1 MANSPPSIKDNPFKR
16 LDALRNKVSG
26 VKAPAPAA
34 AAPPVPAR
42 RPSDASTAPAPPV
55 EGPGVGD
62 PGGVRDDRGRPA
74 DDDRARKEEGL
85 HVLVP
90 AFTDGRSQAE
100 DLQAAEE
107 ALEYRHNS

>member
-42 RPSDASTAPAPPV
+42 RPSDASTAPAPAVQARPRA
-55 EGPGVGD
+55 GVRD
-62 PGGVRDDRGRPA
+62 PGGARDDRGRRA
-74 DDDRARKEEGL
+74 DDDRARNEEGL
-85 HVLVP
+85 HVQFPPV
-90 AFTDGRSQAE
+90 ADGRAEAE

-107 ALEYRHNS
+107 ALST

>member
-42 RPSDASTAPAPPV
+42 RPAR

-62 PGGVRDDRGRPA
+62 PGGARDDRGRPA

-85 HVLVP
+85 HVLESPV
-90 AFTDGRSQAE
+90 ADGRAEAE
-100 DLQAAEE
+100 DLQAAQEKID
-107 ALEYRHNS
+107 RQT

>member
-42 RPSDASTAPAPPV
+42 RPSDASTVLLRTMPSLTG
-55 EGPGVGD
+55 GPK
-62 PGGVRDDRGRPA
+62 
-74 DDDRARKEEGL
+74 RKIYKQ
-85 HVLVP
+85 P
-90 AFTDGRSQAE
+90 KR
-100 DLQAAEE
+100 
-107 ALEYRHNS
+107 R